1 VQDLTTV
8 LDTAVRDT
16 LSYLRTA
23 DPDAAADLAELRRA
37 HLTRPGVVIVG
48 ETKRGKSSLVN
59 ALLGVPG
66 LSPVDAAVTTAAY
79 LHFTP
84 GPAFAATAT
93 LPGGD
98 QVAVDDLDQWAR
110 GRHKARRI
118 DVTHPAPLLQ
128 YLTLLDTPGAGGLDP
143 AHATIALDAV
153 RRATALLFVADASA
167 PLSQPELAFLVAAS
181 ERVNSVVFALTKVDA
196 YPGWRQ
202 VADASAPLSQPEL
215 DFLAAATERVDA
227 VVFALTKIDAY
238 GQWRTIADD
247 NRALLQAHAPRF
259 AAAPWYP
266 LSARLA
272 ELALTADPTTRDT
285 LAAESRIPALQHALV
300 ELAGRGH
307 QLRLA
312 NVLRA
317 AHRDLT
323 RLRDAADERVR
334 AAAADATAQAATRA
348 ERAALAARKRTESRQ
363 WTLKLNTEIQHA
375 RVAVVGRLRTRITEV
390 QHDYARRIDAARGDA
405 LAALPDDLDTQL
417 QAVAAQ
423 LSTVLED
430 TYRDVAEKV
439 LADTFDPAL
448 VSATL
453 RHHLITG
460 PPRDGSGDNMLIAL
474 SAGGVALIA
483 GRGAMLGISALGIAG
498 AGLLIPVAGLGLGLA
513 AGGYVIYRR
522 RVHTDRRHAHTWLRD
537 VLAEARA
544 ALTDEISTRFT
555 DLQYALAVALDDAI
569 ERRLR
574 ELDALIAEIDAAA
587 AEDAAGRARRRTA
600 ATADR
605 DAAATRLRH
614 ADEALL
620 RARSLTPAPTD
631 EGLLP

>member
-1 VQDLTTV
+1 MQDLTSL
-8 LDTAVRDT
+8 LDGAVRDT
-16 LSYLRTA
+16 IAYLRTT

-79 LHFTP
+79 LSFVP
-84 GPAFAATAT
+84 GDSFSARAW
-93 LPGGD
+93 LPGGEQID
-98 QVAVDDLDQWAR
+98 IDSLDEWAR
-110 GRHKARRI
+110 GRQKTRKI
-118 DVTHPAPLLQ
+118 EVSHPAPMLR

-143 AHATIALDAV
+143 VHATIALDAV
-153 RRATALLFVADASA
+153 RRATALLF
-167 PLSQPELAFLVAAS
+167 
-181 ERVNSVVFALTKVDA
+181 
-196 YPGWRQ
+196 

-227 VVFALTKIDAY
+227 VVFALTKIDAFA
-238 GQWRTIADD
+238 QWRTIAED
-247 NRALLQAHAPRF
+247 NRSLLQAHAPRF
-259 AAAPWYP
+259 AAAPWFP
-266 LSARLA
+266 VSARLA
-272 ELALTADPTTRDT
+272 EVALTADASTRDT
-285 LAAESRIPALQHALV
+285 LAGESRVPALQHALV

-323 RLRDAADERVR
+323 RLRDSAEQRVAAT
-334 AAAADATAQAATRA
+334 AADAAAQAATRA

-390 QHDYARRIDAARGDA
+390 QYDYARRIDAARGET

-417 QAVAAQ
+417 QAVAAEI
-423 LSTVLED
+423 SAVLED

-453 RHHLITG
+453 RHTVTAG
-460 PPRDGSGDNMLIAL
+460 PPRDGASDNMLIAL

-483 GRGAMLGISALGIAG
+483 GRGAMIGLTAVAG
-498 AGLLIPVAGLGLGLA
+498 AGFLVPFAGLGLGLA
-513 AGGYVIYRR
+513 AGGYVIWRR

-537 VLAEARA
+537 VLAESRA
-544 ALTDEISTRFT
+544 ALTDEISGRFT

-587 AEDAAGRARRRTA
+587 AEDNAGRAKRRAA

-605 DAAATRLRH
+605 DAAATRLRQ

-620 RARSLTPAPTD
+620 RARSLTPAPLD
-631 EGLLP
+631 EGLR

>member
-16 LSYLRTA
+16 MSYLRTA

-37 HLTRPGVVIVG
+37 HLTRPGVVVVG

-84 GPAFAATAT
+84 GTAFAATAT
-93 LPGGD
+93 LPGGAE
-98 QVAVDDLDQWAR
+98 VAVDDLQQWAR
-110 GRHKARRI
+110 GKQKARRI
-118 DVTHPAPLLQ
+118 EVSHPAPLLQ

-143 AHATIALDAV
+143 VHATIALDAV
-153 RRATALLFVADASA
+153 RRGTALLF
-167 PLSQPELAFLVAAS
+167 
-181 ERVNSVVFALTKVDA
+181 
-196 YPGWRQ
+196 

-227 VVFALTKIDAY
+227 VVFALTKIDVFP
-238 GQWRTIADD
+238 QWRTIAED

-266 LSARLA
+266 VSARLA
-272 ELALTADPTTRDT
+272 EVALGADTATRDT
-285 LAAESRIPALQHALV
+285 LAAESRVPALQHALV

-323 RLRDAADERVR
+323 RLRDTGEQRVQ
-334 AAAADATAQAATRA
+334 AAAADAAAQAETRA

-363 WTLKLNTEIQHA
+363 LTLKLNTEIHHA
-375 RVAVVGRLRTRITEV
+375 RTAVVGQLRTRITDV
-390 QHDYARRIDAARGDA
+390 QHDYARRIDAARGEA
-405 LAALPDDLDTQL
+405 LTALPDDLDTQL

-423 LSTVLED
+423 LSAVLED

-439 LADTFDPAL
+439 LADTFDPHL

-453 RHHLITG
+453 RHQLIAG

-498 AGLLIPVAGLGLGLA
+498 AGLLIPVAGIGLGLA

-537 VLAEARA
+537 VLAETRA

-587 AEDAAGRARRRTA
+587 AEDAAGRAKRRAA

-605 DAAATRLRH
+605 DAAAARLRQ

-631 EGLLP
+631 EGLPT

>member
-1 VQDLTTV
+1 MKDLTTV

-16 LSYLRTA
+16 IAYLRTA
-23 DPDAAADLAELRRA
+23 DPDAAADLVQLRRA
-37 HLTRPGVVIVG
+37 HLTRPGVVVVG

-79 LHFTP
+79 LSFVPGDTFT
-84 GPAFAATAT
+84 ARAW
-93 LPGGD
+93 LPGGEEID
-98 QVAVDDLDQWAR
+98 IDDLSAWAR
-110 GRHKARRI
+110 GHQRTRKI
-118 DVTHPAPLLQ
+118 EVTHPAPLLQ

-143 AHATIALDAV
+143 VHATIALDAV
-153 RRATALLFVADASA
+153 RRATALLF
-167 PLSQPELAFLVAAS
+167 
-181 ERVNSVVFALTKVDA
+181 
-196 YPGWRQ
+196 

-238 GQWRTIADD
+238 PQWRTIAED
-247 NRALLQAHAPRF
+247 NRSLLQAHAPRF
-259 AAAPWYP
+259 AAAPWFP
-266 LSARLA
+266 VSARLA
-272 ELALTADPTTRDT
+272 EAALTADPATRDT
-285 LAAESRIPALQHALV
+285 LAGESKVPALQHALV

-307 QLRLA
+307 QLCLA

-323 RLRDAADERVR
+323 RLRDVAEERV
-334 AAAADATAQAATRA
+334 AAAAAGATAQAATRA
-348 ERAALAARKRTESRQ
+348 ERSALAARKRTESRQ
-363 WTLKLNTEIQHA
+363 WTLKLNAEIQHA
-375 RVAVVGRLRTRITEV
+375 RVAVVGRLRTRLTEV
-390 QHDYARRIDAARGDA
+390 QHDYAQRIDEAKGET
-405 LAALPDDLDTQL
+405 LTALPDDLDTQL
-417 QAVAAQ
+417 QAVAAE
-423 LSTVLED
+423 LSATLED

-439 LADTFDPAL
+439 LADTFDPAR

-453 RHHLITG
+453 RHTMSAG

-474 SAGGVALIA
+474 SAGGIALVA
-483 GRGAMLGISALGIAG
+483 GRGAMLGVSALGIAG
-498 AGLLIPVAGLGLGLA
+498 AGLLMPFAGLGLGLA

-544 ALTDEISTRFT
+544 ALTDEISGRFT
-555 DLQYALAVALDDAI
+555 DLQYALSVALDDAI

-600 ATADR
+600 ATTDR
-605 DAAATRLRH
+605 DTAAARLRA

-620 RARSLTPAPTD
+620 RARSLTPTPTD
-631 EGLLP
+631 EGQA

>member
-1 VQDLTTV
+1 MKDLTTL

-23 DPDAAADLAELRRA
+23 DPDAAADLAQLRRA
-37 HLTRPGVVIVG
+37 HLTRPGVVVVG

-79 LHFTP
+79 LSFVPGDTFT
-84 GPAFAATAT
+84 ARAW

-98 QVAVDDLDQWAR
+98 QIDIDDLSSWAR
-110 GRHKARRI
+110 GHQRTRKI
-118 DVTHPAPLLQ
+118 EVTHPAPLLQ

-143 AHATIALDAV
+143 VHATIALDAV
-153 RRATALLFVADASA
+153 RRATALLF
-167 PLSQPELAFLVAAS
+167 
-181 ERVNSVVFALTKVDA
+181 
-196 YPGWRQ
+196 

-238 GQWRTIADD
+238 PQWRTIAED
-247 NRALLQAHAPRF
+247 NRSLLQAHAPRF
-259 AAAPWYP
+259 AGAPWFP
-266 LSARLA
+266 VSARLA
-272 ELALTADPTTRDT
+272 EAALTADAATRDT
-285 LAAESRIPALQHALV
+285 LAAESKVPALQHALV

-323 RLRDAADERVR
+323 RLRDLADERVN

-363 WTLKLNTEIQHA
+363 WTLKLNAEIQHA
-375 RVAVVGRLRTRITEV
+375 RVAVVGRLRTRLTEV
-390 QHDYARRIDAARGDA
+390 QHDYARRIDAAKGEA
-405 LAALPDDLDTQL
+405 LTALPDDLDTQL

-423 LSTVLED
+423 LSTILED

-439 LADTFDPAL
+439 LADTFDPAR

-453 RHHLITG
+453 RHAMTAG

-474 SAGGVALIA
+474 SAGGIALIA
-483 GRGAMLGISALGIAG
+483 GRGAMLGVSALGIGG
-498 AGLLIPVAGLGLGLA
+498 AGLLMPFAGLGLGLA

-544 ALTDEISTRFT
+544 ALTDEISGRFT
-555 DLQYALAVALDDAI
+555 DLQYALSVALDDAI

-587 AEDAAGRARRRTA
+587 AEDAAGRAKRR
-600 ATADR
+600 
-605 DAAATRLRH
+605 AAATTDRDTAAARLRA

-620 RARSLTPAPTD
+620 RARSLTPTPTD
-631 EGLLP
+631 EGQA

>member
-1 VQDLTTV
+1 MRDLTTL

-16 LSYLRTA
+16 MSYLRTA

-37 HLTRPGVVIVG
+37 HLTRPGVVVVG

-79 LHFTP
+79 LSFVP
-84 GPAFAATAT
+84 GAEFSARAW

-98 QVAVDDLDQWAR
+98 EIEIDSLDEWAR
-110 GRHKARRI
+110 GRQRARRI
-118 DVTHPAPLLQ
+118 EVTHPAPMLE

-143 AHATIALDAV
+143 VHATIALDAV
-153 RRATALLFVADASA
+153 RRGTALLFVADASA
-167 PLSQPELAFLVAAS
+167 PLS
-181 ERVNSVVFALTKVDA
+181 R
-196 YPGWRQ
+196 
-202 VADASAPLSQPEL
+202 PEL
-215 DFLAAATERVDA
+215 DFLAAAAERVDA

-238 GQWRTIADD
+238 PQWRGIAED
-247 NRALLQAHAPRF
+247 NRSLLQAHAPRF
-259 AAAPWYP
+259 AGAAWFPV
-266 LSARLA
+266 SARMA
-272 ELALTADPTTRDT
+272 ELALAADGGTRDA
-285 LAAESRIPALQHALV
+285 LAAESRVPALQHALV

-317 AHRDLT
+317 AHRDLA
-323 RLRDAADERVR
+323 RLRDVADERVR
-334 AAAADATAQAATRA
+334 AASADAAGQAATRA

-363 WTLKLNTEIQHA
+363 WTLKLNAEVQHA
-375 RVAVVGRLRTRITEV
+375 RVAVVGHLRTRLTEV
-390 QHDYARRIDAARGDA
+390 QHDYARRIDTARGET
-405 LAALPDDLDTQL
+405 LAALPDDLDTAL

-423 LSTVLED
+423 LSARLED
-430 TYRDVAEKV
+430 TYREVAEKV
-439 LADTFDPAL
+439 LADAFDPAR

-453 RHHLITG
+453 RHHLSAG
-460 PPRDGSGDNMLIAL
+460 PPRDGSGENLLIAL

-483 GRGAMLGISALGIAG
+483 GRGAALGAAALG
-498 AGLLIPVAGLGLGLA
+498 VSGGLLMPVAGIGLGLA

-544 ALTDEISTRFT
+544 ALTDEISGRFT
-555 DLQYALAVALDDAI
+555 DLQYALAVALDEAI

-587 AEDAAGRARRRTA
+587 AEDAAGRARRRAA

-605 DAAATRLRH
+605 DAAAARLRQ

-620 RARSLTPAPTD
+620 RARSLTPAPID
-631 EGLLP
+631 EEGSL

>member
-1 VQDLTTV
+1 MKDLTTV

-16 LSYLRTA
+16 ISYLRTA
-23 DPDAAADLAELRRA
+23 DPDAAADLVQLRRA
-37 HLTRPGVVIVG
+37 HLTRPGVVVVG

-79 LHFTP
+79 LSFVPGDTFT
-84 GPAFAATAT
+84 ARAW
-93 LPGGD
+93 LPGGEEID
-98 QVAVDDLDQWAR
+98 IDDLSAWAR
-110 GRHKARRI
+110 GHQRTRRI
-118 DVTHPAPLLQ
+118 EVTHPAPLLQ

-143 AHATIALDAV
+143 VHATIALDAV
-153 RRATALLFVADASA
+153 RRATALLF
-167 PLSQPELAFLVAAS
+167 
-181 ERVNSVVFALTKVDA
+181 
-196 YPGWRQ
+196 

-238 GQWRTIADD
+238 PQWRTIAED
-247 NRALLQAHAPRF
+247 NRSLLQAHAPRF
-259 AAAPWYP
+259 AAAPWFP
-266 LSARLA
+266 VSARLA
-272 ELALTADPTTRDT
+272 EAALSADPATRDT
-285 LAAESRIPALQHALV
+285 LAGESKVPALQHALV

-307 QLRLA
+307 QLRLS

-323 RLRDAADERVR
+323 RLRDVAEERVK

-348 ERAALAARKRTESRQ
+348 ERSALAARKRTESRQ
-363 WTLKLNTEIQHA
+363 WTLKLNAEIQHA
-375 RVAVVGRLRTRITEV
+375 RVAVVGRLRTRLTEV
-390 QHDYARRIDAARGDA
+390 QHDYAQRIDEARGET
-405 LAALPDDLDTQL
+405 LTALPDDLDTQL
-417 QAVAAQ
+417 QAVAAE
-423 LSTVLED
+423 LSATLED

-439 LADTFDPAL
+439 LADTFDPAR

-453 RHHLITG
+453 RHTMSAG

-474 SAGGVALIA
+474 SAGGIALVA
-483 GRGAMLGISALGIAG
+483 GRGAMLGVSALGIAG
-498 AGLLIPVAGLGLGLA
+498 AGLLMPFAGLGLGLA

-522 RVHTDRRHAHTWLRD
+522 RIHTDRRHAHTWLRD

-544 ALTDEISTRFT
+544 ALTDEISGRFT
-555 DLQYALAVALDDAI
+555 DLQYALSVALDDAI

-600 ATADR
+600 ATTDR
-605 DAAATRLRH
+605 DTAAARLRA

-620 RARSLTPAPTD
+620 RARSLTPTPTD
-631 EGLLP
+631 EGQA